1 MSLVLLVEP
10 GDGGGLL
17 NGAARVMM
25 VVGGYEE
32 GCLDP
37 ATIEFHGGALDL
49 EVEMARKEKPRTSST
64 TGASTMVNTSVLV
77 LGFKP

>member
-1 MSLVLLVEP
+1 
-10 GDGGGLL
+10 
-17 NGAARVMM
+17 VMM

-32 GCLDP
+32 GCLDL